1 MVRPTRGAFR
11 MELRS
16 EETEPVDQDQEVTE
30 TESTG
35 EGRSTHLGVIRDG
48 LTTCKRRRRRGKKGG
63 KKRRKGRRRR
73 RRAAQPDA

>member
-1 MVRPTRGAFR
+1 MVRPFGVIHS
-11 MELRS
+11 EPS
-16 EETEPVDQDQEVTE
+16 EETDMVDNEIEEV
-30 TESTG
+30 ESAG
-35 EGRSTHLGVIRDG
+35 EGRATHLGVIRDG